1 MIFDT
6 ILSATAYIRQQLPDF
21 HPEIGVILGTGLGH
35 LAGAVD
41 IRLALPYASIPHF
54 PLATAES
61 HSGKLLLGT
70 LGGRNVVCLQGR
82 FHYYEGYTMQ
92 QVTFPVRVMKELG
105 ISSLLISNAAG
116 GLNPGFQTSTLML
129 IEDHISLFLPE
140 SPLRGQLPPELGPR
154 WPDMSRPY
162 DETLLSL
169 ARAVAREQDLPVRTG
184 TYVSVPGPQLE
195 TRAEYRAL
203 RMLGADAV
211 GMSTVPE
218 VIVARH
224 GGLRVLACS
233 VITDLC
239 IPETLQEARI
249 EDILAAAAKAEP
261 YLTQLFREVIVRMP

>member
-1 MIFDT
+1 MTFDT

-21 HPEIGVILGTGLGH
+21 HPEIGIILGTGLGH

-41 IRLALPYASIPHF
+41 VQLSLPYASIPHF

-70 LGGRNVVCLQGR
+70 LGGRPVVCLQGR

-92 QVTFPVRVMKELG
+92 EVTFPVRVLRALG
-105 ISSLLISNAAG
+105 VQSLLVSNAAG
-116 GLNPGFQTSTLML
+116 GLNPAFHTSDLML

-140 SPLRGQLPPELGPR
+140 SPLRGQIPAELGPR

-162 DETLLSL
+162 DDALLTLAKTIAAENQLS
-169 ARAVAREQDLPVRTG
+169 VQTG

-224 GGLRVLACS
+224 GGMRVLACS

-261 YLTQLFREVIVRMP
+261 QLTLLFREVIARMP